1 MGKQNWEVRRKQK
14 QCTKQ
19 RIAVSKRE
27 ERVNH
32 ETQHHMRNVTGV
44 HRELHYQYIA
54 WYGAQLPL
62 VATRWRPRTE
72 GTCTCIVVPVIYSRY
87 ILTQVVS
94 LY

>member
-14 QCTKQ
+14 QCAKQ

-32 ETQHHMRNVTGV
+32 ETQHHMRSITGV

-62 VATRWRPRTE
+62 VVAR
-72 GTCTCIVVPVIYSRY
+72 
-87 ILTQVVS
+87 
-94 LY
+94 